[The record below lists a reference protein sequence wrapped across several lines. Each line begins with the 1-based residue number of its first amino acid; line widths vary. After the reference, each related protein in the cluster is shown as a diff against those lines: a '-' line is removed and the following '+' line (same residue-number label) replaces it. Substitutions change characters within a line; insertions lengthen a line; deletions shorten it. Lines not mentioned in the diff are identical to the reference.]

1 MPNILPHYFINK
13 KPPNPTPLLS
23 TFFYSGPSRAYA
35 GSPTWPQP
43 PKPGASAASLVLIAV
58 RSSSMVRAMIT
69 TVSGATARPR
79 PSQSKGS
86 RNSLFVR
93 KSSFSSVV
101 AEQVDFSQR
110 VFSERDQALIRFL
123 ATQERKIVAR
133 IENAW
138 LQKTKARVLCAP
150 KPPEPPKR
158 SALLPHE
165 QWMPIGRQGSPR
177 SPLQPS
183 TPSPLNDFAHTRAR
197 PRRPSGTYDITGFGA
212 ALSAA
217 LGHDG
222 TVTQKVVHLLVSEG
236 VTDQVPSIQTLVP
249 LIACALSAHV
259 ACLPVNQS
267 IWDNMDVTVRVMLLA
282 DMRGRAG
289 LTYAELS
296 RVEAALS
303 QKSRVVTANP
313 NASRMLN
320 CLGVFS
326 RCDPSARQPT
336 AGSARAAPR
345 AGGGAASPAITSPW
359 DPNGRDSPEFAV

>member
-1 MPNILPHYFINK
+1 MTVASRPHLTRVEAVRRHQFLK
-13 KPPNPTPLLS
+13 RPPATE
-23 TFFYSGPSRAYA
+23 SRRRD
-35 GSPTWPQP
+35 
-43 PKPGASAASLVLIAV
+43 LIAV
-58 RSSSMVRAMIT
+58 RWSSMVRAMIT

-138 LQKTKARVLCAP
+138 LQKTKARVLRAP

-259 ACLPVNQS
+259 ARLPRRKPEHLGQYGRDGPGDAAGGHARAGWPDVRGIVARRGCALAEEPSGDGQS
-267 IWDNMDVTVRVMLLA
+267 ECESNAELLGRLQSVRSICSSAYSWLCRACCSTCRRRRSVAGHNVAL
-282 DMRGRAG
+282 GPQRAG
-289 LTYAELS
+289 LAGVC
-296 RVEAALS
+296 RVKL
-303 QKSRVVTANP
+303 
-313 NASRMLN
+313 
-320 CLGVFS
+320 
-326 RCDPSARQPT
+326 RQWHEHT
-336 AGSARAAPR
+336 KR
-345 AGGGAASPAITSPW
+345 I
-359 DPNGRDSPEFAV
+359 